1 MAEAKVALISGA
13 AGGIGGATAR
23 KFAAEGW
30 RVLLTDRDEER
41 LVGTSRDIQQ
51 ARFFAG
57 DIGARSTCFD
67 IVNWAIGEAGRLDA
81 LVNAA
86 GIWREGPTEDC
97 SEEDFDMVFAVN
109 VKGLYF
115 LTAAA
120 IPALKKS
127 AGLIVNLSSDAGLQG
142 NKGAALYCASKG
154 AVTLFTK
161 ALALELAPDSVRVN
175 AICPGDVMSP
185 MLAFQA
191 RRYGN
196 GDEKAYFD
204 RLLAGYPQGE
214 GKARFI
220 APEEIASL
228 IFYLARPE
236 AVPITGAALSIDF
249 GYSAGKF

>member
-23 KFAAEGW
+23 KFASEGW

-41 LVGTSRDIQQ
+41 LAAASRDITD

-57 DIGARSTCFD
+57 DISARSTCFD
-67 IVNWAIGEAGRLDA
+67 IVNWALGDAGRLDA

-97 SEEDFDMVFAVN
+97 SEEDFDTVFAVN
-109 VKGLYF
+109 VRGLYF

-120 IPALKKS
+120 IPALKRS
-127 AGLIVNLSSDAGLQG
+127 EGVIVNLSSDAGIQG
-142 NKGAALYCASKG
+142 NLGAALYCASKG

-161 ALALELAPDSVRVN
+161 ALALELAPDGVRVN
-175 AICPGDVMSP
+175 AVCPGDVMSP

-204 RLLAGYPQGE
+204 RLLAAYPQGE
-214 GKARFI
+214 GRARFI

-236 AVPITGAALSIDF
+236 AAPITGAALSIDF
-249 GYSAGKF
+249 GYSAGR

>member
-1 MAEAKVALISGA
+1 M
-13 AGGIGGATAR
+13 
-23 KFAAEGW
+23 
-30 RVLLTDRDEER
+30 LL
-41 LVGTSRDIQQ
+41 
-51 ARFFAG
+51 
-57 DIGARSTCFD
+57 
-67 IVNWAIGEAGRLDA
+67 
-81 LVNAA
+81 
-86 GIWREGPTEDC
+86 WREGPTEDC

-120 IPALKKS
+120 IPALKLS
-127 AGLIVNLSSDAGLQG
+127 EGVIVNLSSDAGIQG
-142 NKGAALYCASKG
+142 NQGAALYCASKG

-161 ALALELAPDSVRVN
+161 ALALELAPDAVRVN

-214 GKARFI
+214 RARFI
-220 APEEIASL
+220 TPEEIAFF
-228 IFYLARPE
+228 IYYLARPE
-236 AVPITGAALSIDF
+236 AAPITGAALSIDF